1 MRVTIQAMSIFVRAV
16 GKNSF
21 AGPAGSLLIDRAA
34 VSRTIKT
41 LETDLGIP
49 LFARSTRALRLT
61 PEGKTFYLDCVD
73 ILKKHEEA
81 TQRFHINQ
89 ADPQGLL
96 KVGLGPGLPR
106 RMLMRAIPSFQ
117 QQYKQM
123 KIIIF
128 NVDEV
133 ADIEEKGVD
142 LLVRTATQ
150 RKRGG
155 RHAEPQGI
163 VVRKLAQSRF
173 VVCASPDYL
182 EKAGVP
188 RTPADLARH
197 VCVVNVSLERDIL

>member
-1 MRVTIQAMSIFVRAV
+1 
-16 GKNSF
+16 
-21 AGPAGSLLIDRAA
+21 
-34 VSRTIKT
+34 
-41 LETDLGIP
+41 
-49 LFARSTRALRLT
+49 
-61 PEGKTFYLDCVD
+61 
-73 ILKKHEEA
+73 
-81 TQRFHINQ
+81 
-89 ADPQGLL
+89 
-96 KVGLGPGLPR
+96 
-106 RMLMRAIPSFQ
+106 MRAIPSFQ

-197 VCVVNVSLERDIL
+197 VCVVNVSLERDILDEWSSRVAVRM